1 MLPGWGTCA
10 GPCEAVLLPRTAPT
24 SRPCCRVRC
33 RALSVL
39 HILADPATRPVGSL
53 KAGRARTAPPQS
65 PALHPAGRCSPPT
78 RSSRNSSPAPGSAG
92 TTSACAPHDSG
103 RFPSFCAFVFL
114 LTSAGVALWAGMRR
128 SPAEPVFKWN
138 GSGCWQKGAQCS
150 LRKEAQPLPMKP
162 YRHPQLQPCRAA
174 GRAILPIPTART
186 AASRK
191 RGNVRTAFMTR
202 P

>member
-1 MLPGWGTCA
+1 MLLGWGTCA

-128 SPAEPVFKWN
+128 SPAGEAAGWEQLCLP
-138 GSGCWQKGAQCS
+138 G
-150 LRKEAQPLPMKP
+150 KEGEIAE
-162 YRHPQLQPCRAA
+162 RAA
-174 GRAILPIPTART
+174 PCSQHNAVPLLCLLFFCFR
-186 AASRK
+186 
-191 RGNVRTAFMTR
+191 
-202 P
+202 